1 MQLIDAFTAY
11 KAATGAALDPST
23 DLLKIASEQFKNL
36 ESLFFHIGDVSPHPV
51 SLHESAHSPEIY
63 GRKPTSSPP
72 THKFGLGRYVSVWM
86 RGCLGLT
93 AIIFQLNTAI
103 GGDDDSVYLVVGD
116 LGSNTGEGL
125 DFVDGFTFLQRFYS
139 VYDATNNKF
148 GLATTPFTNAT
159 TN

>member
-1 MQLIDAFTAY
+1 
-11 KAATGAALDPST
+11 
-23 DLLKIASEQFKNL
+23 
-36 ESLFFHIGDVSPHPV
+36 
-51 SLHESAHSPEIY
+51 
-63 GRKPTSSPP
+63 
-72 THKFGLGRYVSVWM
+72 M

-93 AIIFQLNTAI
+93 AIIFQLNTAF

-139 VYDATNNKF
+139 VYVATNNKF

>member
-1 MQLIDAFTAY
+1 MCC
-11 KAATGAALDPST
+11 S
-23 DLLKIASEQFKNL
+23 
-36 ESLFFHIGDVSPHPV
+36 
-51 SLHESAHSPEIY
+51 
-63 GRKPTSSPP
+63 R
-72 THKFGLGRYVSVWM
+72 R
-86 RGCLGLT
+86 LT
-93 AIIFQLNTAI
+93 EVLPQLNTAI